1 MSLIKK
7 EMHRYRKAFYVA
19 KNKKYLSESEINE
32 RKFFFNELKKSLIL
46 KKPHDNIDRVYYED
60 LDDYE
65 DPDEYADDVNIEKLE
80 ALEYYLK
87 GLIVI
92 ITNQ

>member
-1 MSLIKK
+1 MR
-7 EMHRYRKAFYVA
+7 E
-19 KNKKYLSESEINE
+19 N
-32 RKFFFNELKKSLIL
+32 FFWWIKKSLIL
-46 KKPHDNIDRVYYED
+46 KKPHDNIDHVYYED

-65 DPDEYADDVNIEKLE
+65 DPDEYAYDVNIEKLE

-87 GLIVI
+87 DLIVI